1 MYSLLL
7 CLLVRFTTDLRP
19 RRKAFSLLFFFYCA
33 MDVTDVQQGVGSMD
47 ARGGVPNLFH
57 ALGPALLISMGYIDL
72 GKWVA
77 AVEAGSRFGFD
88 LVLLALIFNFIAIIC
103 QYLAACI
110 GTVTGKNLAEVLVY
124 LCCSL
129 VLLIFY

>member
-1 MYSLLL
+1 
-7 CLLVRFTTDLRP
+7 
-19 RRKAFSLLFFFYCA
+19 
-33 MDVTDVQQGVGSMD
+33 MDVTYVQQGVGSMD

-88 LVLLALIFNFIAIIC
+88 LVLLALIFNFTAIVC

-110 GTVTGKNLAEVLVY
+110 GMVTGKNLAEICHQEYNKPTCIFLGVQAGL
-124 LCCSL
+124 SL
-129 VLLIFY
+129 LTSELTMVSTHFLGCLPRL

>member
-1 MYSLLL
+1 
-7 CLLVRFTTDLRP
+7 
-19 RRKAFSLLFFFYCA
+19 
-33 MDVTDVQQGVGSMD
+33 MDVTDVQQGGGSMD
-47 ARGGVPNLFH
+47 ARGSVPNLFH

-88 LVLLALIFNFIAIIC
+88 LVLLALIFNFTAIVC

-110 GTVTGKNLAEVLVY
+110 GMVTGKNLAEVTVY

-129 VLLIFY
+129 VLLPFC

>member
-1 MYSLLL
+1 
-7 CLLVRFTTDLRP
+7 
-19 RRKAFSLLFFFYCA
+19 
-33 MDVTDVQQGVGSMD
+33 MDATDVQQGMGFMES
-47 ARGGVPNLFH
+47 RGGMPKFFH

-88 LVLLALIFNFIAIIC
+88 LVLLALLFNFTAIVC

-110 GTVTGKNLAEVLVY
+110 GTVTGKNLAEVSVY
-124 LCCSL
+124 RCCSL
-129 VLLIFY
+129 VLLAFSCDLVQ

>member
-1 MYSLLL
+1 MRTVCLSVYWYGLLL
-7 CLLVRFTTDLRP
+7 ICDSAGRH
-19 RRKAFSLLFFFYCA
+19 SLLFYRA
-33 MDVTDVQQGVGSMD
+33 MDVTNVQQGVGSMD

-88 LVLLALIFNFIAIIC
+88 LVLLALIFNFTAIIC

-129 VLLIFY
+129 VLLIFS

>member
-1 MYSLLL
+1 
-7 CLLVRFTTDLRP
+7 
-19 RRKAFSLLFFFYCA
+19 
-33 MDVTDVQQGVGSMD
+33 MDVTDVQQGGGSMD

-88 LVLLALIFNFIAIIC
+88 LVLLALIFNFTVIIC

-110 GTVTGKNLAEVLVY
+110 GMVTGKNLAEIMPVLP
-124 LCCSL
+124 SAQNMPRRHM
-129 VLLIFY
+129 LLLHGMETRDDCLARYVAAIYRFFFLG

>member
-1 MYSLLL
+1 
-7 CLLVRFTTDLRP
+7 
-19 RRKAFSLLFFFYCA
+19 
-33 MDVTDVQQGVGSMD
+33 MDVTEVQQGMQSMD
-47 ARGGVPNLFH
+47 ARGSVPNLFH

-88 LVLLALIFNFIAIIC
+88 LVLLALIFNFIAIVC

-110 GTVTGKNLAEVLVY
+110 GTVTGKNLAEVSVY

-129 VLLIFY
+129 VLLTSLGI